1 MLRAVG
7 QRLLPGA
14 PDVEE
19 PPMDMPNNPDA
30 LAKKFFL
37 ILLFSV
43 FAYVSAVIMMIA
55 PPDRADQGETP
66 ATSVATAH

>member
-1 MLRAVG
+1 
-7 QRLLPGA
+7 
-14 PDVEE
+14 
-19 PPMDMPNNPDA
+19 MDMPNNPDA